1 MANIPQPTYERD
13 IETLVKYFR
22 KALAEVESELLRMDI
37 TDFRRANAVTT
48 QKQIRSILD
57 DLDKKVVAW
66 TQSTIPKAVENGIV
80 QSMLALEV
88 VNTVEDALKVLKFN
102 RLNKTLIDL
111 AIADTQADLLQITQN
126 IERKTR
132 IAVRQAMSEVM
143 RSNMAEGV
151 NGVRTIRKDFLAEAR
166 KLLGDSI
173 NTGIVDASNRRWK
186 PEVYADMVTRT
197 KLHATYREAT
207 VNDALEREALY
218 GVISRHG
225 ALDDCRH
232 WEGKVV
238 KFVADAPG
246 SYPYIGD
253 LPRREIFHPNCRHH
267 VSPIRNPERA

>member
-22 KALAEVESELLRMDI
+22 KALVEVESELLRMDI
-37 TDFRRANAVTT
+37 TDFRRANAVAT
-48 QKQIRSILD
+48 QKQIRAILD

-66 TQSTIPKAVENGIV
+66 TQSTIPKAVESGIV

-102 RLNKTLIDL
+102 RLNKTLIDI

-132 IAVRQAMSEVM
+132 IAVRQAMSEAM
-143 RSNMAEGV
+143 RSNMTEGV

-166 KLLGDSI
+166 RLLGDSI
-173 NTGIVDASNRRWK
+173 NTGIVDARNRRWK
-186 PEVYADMVTRT
+186 PEIYADMVTRT

-207 VNDALEREALY
+207 MNDALEREALY

-225 ALDDCRH
+225 ALDACRH

-238 KFVADAPG
+238 KLVADAPG
-246 SYPYIGD
+246 NYPYIGD

-267 VSPIRNPERA
+267 VSPVRNPELA